1 VTAEPPDAVAARLAA
16 RIDELSQALSRA
28 GVPLEERAQLLV
40 NAALAAVQAVM
51 LDAKRD
57 PEPASPAPV
66 TPIEA
71 APSLRSV
78 A

>member
-16 RIDELSQALSRA
+16 RIDELSRALSRA
-28 GVPLEERAQLLV
+28 GVPLEERARLLE

-51 LDAKRD
+51 LDARQV
-57 PEPASPAPV
+57 PEPAAPAPV